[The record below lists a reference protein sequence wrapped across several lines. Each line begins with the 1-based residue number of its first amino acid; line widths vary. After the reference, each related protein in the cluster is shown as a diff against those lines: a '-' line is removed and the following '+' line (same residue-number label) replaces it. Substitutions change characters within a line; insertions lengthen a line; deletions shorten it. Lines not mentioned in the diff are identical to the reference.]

1 MTLNASIKLAWKS
14 LLNNKS
20 RSLLTMLG
28 VIIGV
33 GAVIVM
39 MSVSAGTEVA
49 IAESIN
55 ELGPNLLFVTPNI
68 ARGSSGGRAASQS
81 TLVYEDVLAIQE
93 EINHINGVSV
103 DQTTNQTISYNADV
117 LESITV
123 VGTTP
128 DYLQVRG
135 LEIADGKFFDERAV
149 ERSERVVILGSSMA
163 TALFG
168 EDGVAIGQ
176 EIKIDTTRLIVI
188 GVLEEKGISGNTDFD
203 NQIYVPINLVYDRFI
218 EVSKFASMNGNSVRI
233 IYVSAESQEVVEDVI
248 LQTSLLLAKRHDV
261 TLEEP
266 DFNITTQMDL
276 IETQESTT
284 ASFRILLG
292 WVAGVSLI
300 VGGIGIMNIMLVSVS
315 ERTREI
321 GLRMSIGATP
331 RDILSQFLIEALM
344 LSILGGIIGI
354 LLGVG
359 GSYAFGH
366 FSEMPTYIML
376 ESILLSFLSS
386 AAIGIVFGY
395 LPANRAAKLDP
406 IVALR
411 HF

>member
-1 MTLNASIKLAWKS
+1 MTIFESIKLAWKS

-49 IAESIN
+49 IAKSIN
-55 ELGPNLLFVTPNI
+55 DLGTNLIFITPNFT
-68 ARGSSGGRAASQS
+68 RGGAGGRNAAPI
-81 TLVYEDVLAIQE
+81 TLVYDDVLAIQE
-93 EINHINGVSV
+93 EIDQINGVAV
-103 DQTTNQTISYNADV
+103 DQTTSQDV
-117 LESITV
+117 SFGSTALEGVTV

-128 DYLQVRG
+128 DYLKVRG
-135 LEIADGKFFDERAV
+135 LEIADGKFFDETAV
-149 ERSERVVILGSSMA
+149 KRSERAAILGYSLA
-163 TALFG
+163 RELFG
-168 EDGVAIGQ
+168 ENETPVGQ
-176 EIKIDTTRLIVI
+176 EIKIGSTRLIVI
-188 GVLEEKGISGNTDFD
+188 GVLEERGMSSSTDFD
-203 NQIYVPINLVYDRFI
+203 NQVYVPINLVYDRFM
-218 EVSKFASMNGNSVRI
+218 ESNLSSRFMGDSVRM

-248 LQTSLLLAKRHDV
+248 LQTSLLLAKRHEV

-266 DFNITTQMDL
+266 DFSITTQMDL

-284 ASFRILLG
+284 ASFRMLLG

-344 LSILGGIIGI
+344 LSVMGGTIGI
-354 LLGVG
+354 LLGVA
-359 GSYAFGH
+359 GSYAFGY
-366 FSEMPTYIML
+366 FSDMPTFIMP

-386 AAIGIVFGY
+386 AVVGVMFGY